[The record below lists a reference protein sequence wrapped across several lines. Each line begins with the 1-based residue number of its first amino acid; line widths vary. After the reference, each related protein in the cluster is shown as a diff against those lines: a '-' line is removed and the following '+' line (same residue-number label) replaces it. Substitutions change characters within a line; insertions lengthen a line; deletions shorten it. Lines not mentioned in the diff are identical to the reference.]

1 MNRCLVTGCGGF
13 IGSHLASFL
22 LEKGQTVYGTVHQHA
37 EKLDSLKDRIT
48 ILKCDISDRKR
59 VNDVVSEVKP
69 DRVFHLAAQSL
80 ILPSWQDPEKTI
92 ETNILGTLHLLDS
105 VRKANIDPLI
115 EVVCS
120 SAEYGFTGE
129 SKILIKEDGQFKPS
143 SPYGVSKVGQDMLA
157 YLYWRTYSIKVIRVR
172 PFYITGPGKLSD
184 ACSDFAR
191 GIVAVEKGRTDTLNT
206 GKLESVRDIVDVRDC
221 VQAMWLLMEQ
231 GVPGEDYNICSG
243 RGYKMRDILDKL
255 LSLSSSKIKVCQSP
269 ERIRAL
275 DDPILIGDNSKL
287 CRLGWK
293 PQIPIERTLS
303 DILDYWRKRLA

>member
-1 MNRCLVTGCGGF
+1 MNRCLVTGCDGF
-13 IGSHLASFL
+13 VGAYLASLL

-37 EKLDSLKDRIT
+37 EKLDNLQDRIT

-59 VNDVVSEVKP
+59 VEDVVSEVKP
-69 DRVFHLAAQSL
+69 DCVFHLAAQSL
-80 ILPSWQDPEKTI
+80 IRPSWQDPEKTI
-92 ETNILGTLHLLDS
+92 ETNILGTLYLLDS

-115 EVVCS
+115 EVACS

-129 SKILIKEDGQFKPS
+129 GKILIKEDEQFKPS
-143 SPYGVSKVGQDMLA
+143 SPYGVSKVGQDVLA

-172 PFYITGPGKLSD
+172 PFYITGPGKISD

-191 GIVAVEKGRTDTLNT
+191 GIVEVEKGQIDTLNT

-221 VQAMWLLMEQ
+221 VKAMWLLMEH
-231 GVPGEDYNICSG
+231 GVPGEAYNICSG
-243 RGYKMRDILDKL
+243 RGYKMRDILDML
-255 LSLSSSKIKVCQSP
+255 LSMSPKKINVTQSP
-269 ERIRAL
+269 EKMRPS
-275 DDPILIGDNSKL
+275 DDSILIGDNSKL

-303 DILDYWRKRLA
+303 DILDYWKKRLA

>member
-13 IGSHLASFL
+13 IGSYLVSLL
-22 LEKGQTVYGTVHQHA
+22 LEKGQTVYGTAHQHR
-37 EKLDSLKDRIT
+37 ENLDRLKGGMT

-59 VNDVVSEVKP
+59 VDDVVSKVKP
-69 DRVFHLAAQSL
+69 DYVFHLAAQSL
-80 ILPSWQDPEKTI
+80 IQPSWQDPEKTI
-92 ETNILGTLHLLDS
+92 ETNILGTLYLLDS
-105 VRKANIDPLI
+105 VRKAKIDPLI

-129 SKILIKEDGQFKPS
+129 GKILIKEDEQFKPS

-157 YLYWRTYSIKVIRVR
+157 YLYWHTYSIKVIRVR
-172 PFYITGPGKLSD
+172 PFYITGPGKISD

-191 GIVAVEKGRTDTLNT
+191 GIVEVEKGQIDTLNT

-221 VQAMWLLMEQ
+221 VKAMWLLMEH
-231 GVPGEDYNICSG
+231 GVPGEAYNICSG
-243 RGYKMRDILDKL
+243 RGYKMRDILDML
-255 LSLSSSKIKVCQSP
+255 LSMSPKKIKVTQSP
-269 ERIRAL
+269 EKMRPS
-275 DDPILIGDNSKL
+275 DDNILIGDNSKL
-287 CRLGWK
+287 CRVGWK

>member
-13 IGSHLASFL
+13 IGSYLASL
-22 LEKGQTVYGTVHQHA
+22 LLDKGQTVYGTVHRHT
-37 EKLDSLKDRIT
+37 ENLDRLKDGVT
-48 ILKCDISDRKR
+48 ILECDISDRKR
-59 VNDVVSEVKP
+59 VEDVVSEVKP
-69 DRVFHLAAQSL
+69 DCVFHLAAQSL
-80 ILPSWQDPEKTI
+80 IVPSWQDPEKTI
-92 ETNILGTLHLLDS
+92 ETNILGTLYLLDS
-105 VRKANIDPLI
+105 IRKAKIDPLI
-115 EVVCS
+115 EVACS

-129 SKILIKEDGQFKPS
+129 SKILIKEDEQFKPS

-157 YLYWRTYSIKVIRVR
+157 YLYWRTYSIKIIRVR
-172 PFYITGPGKLSD
+172 PFYITGPGKISD

-191 GIVAVEKGRTDTLNT
+191 GIVEVEKGKTDTLTT
-206 GKLESVRDIVDVRDC
+206 GKLESVRDMVDVRDC
-221 VQAMWLLMEQ
+221 VGAMWLLMEH

-243 RGYKMRDILDKL
+243 RGYRMRDILDKL
-255 LSLSSSKIKVCQSP
+255 LSLSPSEIKVCQSP